1 MIDHHSLSLRKKT
14 PNNNVRCGSVGDN
27 YQLTCKA
34 VAVPMR
40 KAMPGEVMVVD
51 YIVPMDDL
59 SLDGLLQLKLC

>member
-1 MIDHHSLSLRKKT
+1 
-14 PNNNVRCGSVGDN
+14 
-27 YQLTCKA
+27 
-34 VAVPMR
+34 MR